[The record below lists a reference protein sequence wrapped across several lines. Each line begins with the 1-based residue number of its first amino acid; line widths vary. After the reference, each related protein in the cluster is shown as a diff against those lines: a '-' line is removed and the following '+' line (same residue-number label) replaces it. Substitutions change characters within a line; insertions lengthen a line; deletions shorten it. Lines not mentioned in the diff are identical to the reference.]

1 MLLSSDLP
9 ARIRHAHRND
19 AGEWMMLRR
28 GAYVAEAQRLRNPF
42 IAPLQET
49 ADQVT
54 QHLADP
60 HAVALLAVLA
70 QDCDAGRRGRFVG
83 SIRMVVEGT
92 VADIGRVV
100 VAPDVRGH
108 GLGSALLEAAHH
120 EAAARRQLSHCEI
133 VVAGAAQT
141 DLALY
146 RRHGY
151 TESRPRLGADG
162 ESVAVLSMPLGRD

>member
-1 MLLSSDLP
+1 MLKSDLP

-19 AGEWMMLRR
+19 GGEWMMLRR

-49 ADQVT
+49 VEQVT
-54 QHLADP
+54 KDLADP
-60 HAVALLAVLA
+60 DAVALLAVLA

-83 SIRMVVEGT
+83 SIRVRVEGT

-100 VAPDVRGH
+100 VACDVRGH
-108 GLGSALLEAAHH
+108 GIGSALLEAAHH
-120 EAAARRQLSHCEI
+120 EAISRPQVTSCEI
-133 VVAGAAQT
+133 VVMGAAQT

-151 TESRPRLGADG
+151 AESRPRLGPDG
-162 ESVAVLSMPLGRD
+162 ESVPVLSMPLTRD